1 MKWLYSIALVGLC
14 SLPILVY
21 SQSAYEEL
29 QAILKAEVVEV
40 VNERV
45 VPIMGTD
52 ASTTVQTIEARID
65 EGDREG
71 EIITFEIDY
80 VTLASGD
87 NIYLTHVRSI
97 DGIETYIFKDVNRQG
112 PTWLLL
118 GLFILLLVVFAGKQ
132 GVRALLS
139 LALSVGAIIFLLIP
153 ALLAGYEPV
162 LASFMIASLILAIV
176 LFGTH
181 GLNAMATLA
190 FVGTFSAVLCTSVIA
205 WWFVK
210 IMRLTGFGSDA
221 SVYLNFATRG
231 ELDFAGLL
239 LGSIIIGILGVLD
252 DVSITQV
259 SVVQELKHAS
269 PGLGAKDLY
278 QRAIRVGRDHVGS
291 LVNTLALA
299 YVGVALPLVLLFATS
314 EASVWFSLNQ
324 EVVAAEI
331 ARIIIG
337 SMGLILAVP
346 LTTIVAAWWFAEHEV
361 DDKLN
366 SSHGHHHH

>member
-1 MKWLYSIALVGLC
+1 MKCLYSFFIIGLFVVP
-14 SLPILVY
+14 SLAH

-29 QAILKAEVVEV
+29 QAILKAEVVDITD
-40 VNERV
+40 ERV

-65 EGDREG
+65 EGDRQG
-71 EIITFEIDY
+71 EVITFENDY
-80 VTLASGD
+80 VTLSPGD

-112 PTWLLL
+112 ATWLLF
-118 GLFILLLVVFAGKQ
+118 GLFVLLLVVFAGKQ

-139 LALSVGAIIFLLIP
+139 LGLSVGAIIFLLIP

-162 LASFMIASLILAIV
+162 LASFVIASLILAIV

-190 FVGTFSAVLCTSVIA
+190 FIGTFSAVLCTSIIA
-205 WWFVK
+205 WVFVRM
-210 IMRLTGFGSDA
+210 MRLTGFGSDA

-259 SVVQELKHAS
+259 SVVQELKHAN
-269 PGLGAKDLY
+269 PGLGIRDLY

-299 YVGVALPLVLLFATS
+299 YVGAALPLVLLFATS

-324 EVVAAEI
+324 EVVSAEV

-346 LTTIVAAWWFAEHEV
+346 LTTIVAAWWFANHKV
-361 DDKLN
+361 DDRLI